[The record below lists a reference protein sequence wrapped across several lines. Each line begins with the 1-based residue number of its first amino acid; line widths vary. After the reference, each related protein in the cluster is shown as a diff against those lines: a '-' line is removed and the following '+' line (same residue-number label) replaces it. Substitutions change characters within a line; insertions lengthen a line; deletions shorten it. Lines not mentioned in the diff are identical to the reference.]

1 MMRLHTPR
9 CFCFSSQVTPAILR
23 FPQLF
28 DNGPYLLGRK
38 LLAGSLVTR
47 LQEFI
52 PEWGAAANPNHQ
64 VIDGS
69 TRIALGKNIRASSF
83 LVYERMIKSS
93 ILLNF
98 YKTFFVKD

>member
-23 FPQLF
+23 LPQLF

-47 LQEFI
+47 LQELI
-52 PEWGAAANPNHQ
+52 PEWGCSGESKPSG
-64 VIDGS
+64 D
-69 TRIALGKNIRASSF
+69 
-83 LVYERMIKSS
+83 
-93 ILLNF
+93 
-98 YKTFFVKD
+98 